1 MKNVIIN
8 YWFQLEKRE
17 RWVLGIGSFLVG
29 FILFYALILKPWHRA
44 LSEMSDRM
52 PTQRANL
59 VWMKQVSEMIKT
71 GGTTNTVVASKDTDK
86 SLLSVIEQT
95 ARTSKVNKAIQQMV
109 PGNNIRTN
117 TEQVNVVLEEA
128 DFNQW
133 VRWVD
138 DLSNNY
144 AVNIMQLSVES
155 ETDEPN
161 IVELR
166 VTFER
171 GT

>member
-1 MKNVIIN
+1 MKNIIVT
-8 YWFQLEKRE
+8 YWQQLERRE
-17 RWVLGIGSFLVG
+17 QLILALGGLIVS

-44 LSEMSDRM
+44 LNEMSERI
-52 PTQRANL
+52 PTQRENL
-59 VWMKQVSEMIKT
+59 VWMRQMSEIVKN
-71 GGTTNTVVASKDTDK
+71 GGDLNTVATAKDTNK
-86 SLLSVIEQT
+86 SLIAIVNQT
-95 ARTSKVNKAIQQMV
+95 ARSSRMNNFIQQIV
-109 PGNNIRTN
+109 PGNNLRTN
-117 TEQVNVVLEEA
+117 ADQVNVVLEEA

-144 AVNIMQLSVES
+144 SVNIGQLSVES

-171 GT
+171 D